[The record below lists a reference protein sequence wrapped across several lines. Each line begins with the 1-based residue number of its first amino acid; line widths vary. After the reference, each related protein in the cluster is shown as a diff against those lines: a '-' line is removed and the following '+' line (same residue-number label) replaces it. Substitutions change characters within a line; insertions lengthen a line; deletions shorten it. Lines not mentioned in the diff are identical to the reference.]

1 MNCLLKSANDFYVI
15 IIYMTAKIF
24 VGAISAL
31 VVSAIPQMV
40 EPTLFLQANDM
51 PNQMDAQVN
60 QAYSSFGS
68 VACQFIYKN

>member
-1 MNCLLKSANDFYVI
+1 
-15 IIYMTAKIF
+15 MTTKIF

-60 QAYSSFGS
+60 QAY
-68 VACQFIYKN
+68 